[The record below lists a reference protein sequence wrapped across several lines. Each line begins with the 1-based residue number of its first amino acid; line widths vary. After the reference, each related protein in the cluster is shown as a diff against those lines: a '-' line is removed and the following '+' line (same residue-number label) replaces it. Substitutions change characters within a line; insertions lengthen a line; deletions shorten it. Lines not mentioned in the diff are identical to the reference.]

1 MAKTLWLIWDGASHA
16 LVTDLLRRGALPH
29 LQRVVARGSLTAM
42 APPGPNSETPPGLM
56 TLFTGC
62 EEPDHGTPGFT
73 APLPSTPQH
82 SVLESVSGFDARW
95 LRRPPVWVEAAAA
108 RRTVSLVCTAFAP
121 DPLQRVPYPWPY
133 PTASYQCV
141 IDGYNQEI
149 ARPQLVRLQ
158 TGTTVVTIAKQ
169 QYNIRQEKQGYTVYE
184 PCRCC
189 HAVSTVPPVR

>member
-1 MAKTLWLIWDGASHA
+1 LAKTLWLIWDGASHA
-16 LVTDLLRRGALPH
+16 LVTDLVRRGALPH

-73 APLPSTPQH
+73 APLPSTQQH

-121 DPLQRVPYPWPY
+121 DPLRRVPYPWPY
-133 PTASYQCV
+133 PAASYQCV

-149 ARPQLVRLQ
+149 ARPQLVRLR
-158 TGTTVVTIAKQ
+158 TGTTMVTIAEQK
-169 QYNIRQEKQGYTVYE
+169 YDIRQAKQGYTVYS
-184 PCRCC
+184 PAGAAI
-189 HAVSTVPPVR
+189 H